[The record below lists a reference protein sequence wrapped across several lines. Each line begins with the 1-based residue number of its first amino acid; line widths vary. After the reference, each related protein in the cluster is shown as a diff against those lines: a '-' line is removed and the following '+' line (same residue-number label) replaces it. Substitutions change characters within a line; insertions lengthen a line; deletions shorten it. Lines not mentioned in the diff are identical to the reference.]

1 MATMRQGEIVSGLA
15 LAGLGLFIV
24 AKSSQWVLLGKEGP
38 GPGFFPLIYGLLM
51 VVLSLMLVTQAL
63 LKRPVAASVTP
74 EAENKNVAAALGV
87 WLAFTVM
94 ILIMKAIGFMVAL
107 GLLVVFMTRVIY
119 SKSIRF
125 CLVSGL
131 TVPVGFYLI
140 FKLGLQVQLP
150 VGTWTGI

>member
-1 MATMRQGEIVSGLA
+1 
-15 LAGLGLFIV
+15 
-24 AKSSQWVLLGKEGP
+24 
-38 GPGFFPLIYGLLM
+38 
-51 VVLSLMLVTQAL
+51 
-63 LKRPVAASVTP
+63 
-74 EAENKNVAAALGV
+74 VAAALGV

-125 CLVSGL
+125 CVISGL
-131 TVPVGFYLI
+131 MVPVGFYLI

>member
-1 MATMRQGEIVSGLA
+1 MRQGEILSGLV

-51 VVLSLMLVTQAL
+51 VVLALALVTQAM
-63 LKRPVAASVTP
+63 LKRPVAAPSGGDSR
-74 EAENKNVAAALGV
+74 NGSVAAALGV
-87 WLAFTVM
+87 WLAFTVA
-94 ILIMKAIGFMVAL
+94 ILLMKAIGFMVAL
-107 GLLVVFMTRVIY
+107 GLLVLFMTRVIF
-119 SKSIRF
+119 SRSNRF
-125 CLVSGL
+125 SFISAL
-131 TVPVGFYLI
+131 TVPLGFYLV